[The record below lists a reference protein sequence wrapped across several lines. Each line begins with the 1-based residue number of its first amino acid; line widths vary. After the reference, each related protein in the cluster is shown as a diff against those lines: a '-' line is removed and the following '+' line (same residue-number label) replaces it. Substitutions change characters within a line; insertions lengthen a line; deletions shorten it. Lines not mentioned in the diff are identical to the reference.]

1 MSWQLL
7 IALNVLTFSV
17 SMVLRRVLLRHE
29 TTDSVAYV
37 IIFQGMV
44 GVLTGIYALLH
55 GFHMPDLGRYW
66 LPMLVTVLLYAAGH
80 LASTAAFRRLEASVF
95 SVLFATSAVWTM
107 AAGPILFSDRLSLLQ
122 IVGTVL
128 VLASVLLLVD
138 RRGLRTLDRGL
149 LFGLLTSALFG
160 LATAGWAYVGRHAD
174 VPSWTAL
181 SFIGPSLA
189 VLLLRP
195 RAVLRM
201 RPFLSGHLLAKMLA
215 LGAIFSVSSLA
226 SLFAYRDGNVGAV
239 AVLQQTSIIVTTI
252 LGVIFL
258 HERTHLCRKAL
269 AAAICFAAVLLIV

>member
-1 MSWQLL
+1 MPWQLL
-7 IALNVLTFSV
+7 TGLSVLTFSV

-29 TTDSVAYV
+29 TTDPVAYV

-55 GFHMPDLGRYW
+55 GFHMPDFGQYW

-80 LASTAAFRRLEASVF
+80 LISTVAFRRLEASIF

-107 AAGPILFSDRLSLLQ
+107 AAGLILFSDRLSFLQ
-122 IVGTVL
+122 VVGTLL
-128 VLASVLLLVD
+128 VFASVVLLID

-149 LFGLLTSALFG
+149 AFGLLTSALFG

-189 VLLLRP
+189 VLVLRP
-195 RAVLRM
+195 QAVLRM

-226 SLFAYRDGNVGAV
+226 SLFAYRDGNVGVV
-239 AVLQQTSIIVTTI
+239 AVLQQTGIIVTTV
-252 LGVIFL
+252 LGVVFL
-258 HERTHLCRKAL
+258 HERTRLRRKAL